1 MKNWHCHIN
10 ISDITILYITA
21 PSKWFIMYQQPDN
34 DDGAKFEGAASVATT
49 STSSQEEPETAL
61 RRRRGRGGPTAA
73 AVRVESNEEGGFE
86 VGLSARHNIS
96 LTRYYSA
103 TVTEFVEEEAP
114 PAPPEETTAPKVFGK
129 ASAWVANSLE
139 DFSGSSQG
147 WIRSQVWIIL
157 KSVMGLN
164 TTKTP

>member
-1 MKNWHCHIN
+1 
-10 ISDITILYITA
+10 
-21 PSKWFIMYQQPDN
+21 MYQQPDN

-49 STSSQEEPETAL
+49 STSSQEEPERRL
-61 RRRRGRGGPTAA
+61 RRPAAVA
-73 AVRVESNEEGGFE
+73 AVRVESNEEEGFE

-103 TVTEFVEEEAP
+103 TVTTEFVEEEAP
-114 PAPPEETTAPKVFGK
+114 PAPPEDATAPKVFGK

-147 WIRSQVWIIL
+147 WTRSQVWMIL
-157 KSVMGLN
+157 KSVMGLD
-164 TTKTP
+164 TR